1 MVVETPPG
9 AAWVVVADRTQ
20 ESTARIIL
28 AHAALSGVKTALV
41 LTEAQRNVFIQ
52 VYPILSMAKA
62 VRMACPDRT
71 RRAAEGAIAGEALT
85 ADEAK
90 FRVMVPVVCPHC
102 GDTHAWAVTDP
113 S

>member
-20 ESTARIIL
+20 ESMARIIL

-41 LTEAQRNVFIQ
+41 LTEAQRNILIQ

-62 VRMACPDRT
+62 VRMACPDRG
-71 RRAAEGAIAGEALT
+71 RRPAEGAITGEALT
-85 ADEAK
+85 DEAK
-90 FRVMVPVVCPHC
+90 FRQMVPVVCRHC
-102 GDTHAWAVTDP
+102 GHTHAWAVKDP
-113 S
+113 Y